1 MLRGGE
7 GEDPRLTNLHLPD
20 GGRQGVWHM
29 PHAAHTHPHTQTHIH
44 ESVVI
49 HLAFPLAGVQKL
61 LS

>member
-49 HLAFPLAGVQKL
+49 HI
-61 LS
+61 